1 MSVFQLSMQ
10 NGTILFRHVGYKT
23 KKNLSLQHR
32 FLITTYILNAMSKL
46 FIRFTVIFVA
56 LYICSTYI
64 ASVFFEVDIWSAAYR
79 VLFEIGISMCM
90 TAQGRFHC
98 RYLRWTMYGITAQ
111 DALVELDNFFDIF
124 PADVIVIVPS
134 LLIIAGLSTTL
145 VLATIH
151 YLKVRKIKKQWQ
163 SQH

>member
-1 MSVFQLSMQ
+1 
-10 NGTILFRHVGYKT
+10 
-23 KKNLSLQHR
+23 
-32 FLITTYILNAMSKL
+32 
-46 FIRFTVIFVA
+46 
-56 LYICSTYI
+56 
-64 ASVFFEVDIWSAAYR
+64 
-79 VLFEIGISMCM
+79 
-90 TAQGRFHC
+90 
-98 RYLRWTMYGITAQ
+98 MYGITAQ